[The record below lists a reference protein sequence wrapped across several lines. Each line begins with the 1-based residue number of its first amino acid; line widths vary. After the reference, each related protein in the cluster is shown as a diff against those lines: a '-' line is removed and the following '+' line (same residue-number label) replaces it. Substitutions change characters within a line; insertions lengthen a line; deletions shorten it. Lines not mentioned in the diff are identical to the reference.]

1 MPTIIQFDK
10 PKIERLHQQVHSQ
23 TAENLAY
30 PGMVCS
36 VSLNYVGKLDNWRK
50 KWQV

>member
-10 PKIERLHQQVHSQ
+10 HKMVCLHQQVHSQ

-30 PGMVCS
+30 PGMVRS
-36 VSLNYVGKLDNWRK
+36 VSLKLCG
-50 KWQV
+50 